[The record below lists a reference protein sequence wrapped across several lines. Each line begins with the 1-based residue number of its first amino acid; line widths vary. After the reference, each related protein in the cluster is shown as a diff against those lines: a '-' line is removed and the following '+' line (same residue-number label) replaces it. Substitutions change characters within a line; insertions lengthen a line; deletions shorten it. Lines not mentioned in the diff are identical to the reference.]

1 MTFGLYPAC
10 PGARADRVVLEDCSG
25 SLFGVGRASG
35 RAVAVNNDIYFAL
48 GEHWY
53 ADEDSPVAL
62 LRAESKLRNPW
73 IGARLDAEFGDRP
86 CRVLDVGCGAG
97 FLSNDLALR
106 GRDVTGIDVAA
117 DALAVARAH
126 DASGRVRYI
135 EGNALALPFEDGSFE
150 AVCAMD
156 LLEHLDSP
164 ARAIAEAS
172 RVLVPGGL
180 FFFHTFNR
188 NFLSWLVIIYGVE
201 TFVRNAPEHMHV
213 LRLFL
218 KPEQVRAICA
228 EHVLEEPDLVG
239 VRPRLTLPFWRML
252 VTGRVA
258 RDFTFRFTRSTRLAY
273 TGVTRKRGGPDRNPI
288 AR

>member
-1 MTFGLYPAC
+1 M
-10 PGARADRVVLEDCSG
+10 ARH
-25 SLFGVGRASG
+25 AS
-35 RAVAVNNDIYFAL
+35 RTVAVNNDIYFAL

-73 IGARLDAEFGDRP
+73 IAARLDEAFGDGP

-97 FLSNDLALR
+97 FLSNDIGLR
-106 GRDVTGIDVAA
+106 GRAVTGIDIAA

-126 DASGRVRYI
+126 DASGRVRYV
-135 EGNALALPFEDGSFE
+135 EGDALALPFEDGSFD

-156 LLEHLDSP
+156 LLEHVETP
-164 ARAIAEAS
+164 ERAIAEAS
-172 RVLVPGGL
+172 RVLAPGGL

-188 NFLSWLVIIYGVE
+188 NFLSWLVIIEGVE
-201 TFVRNAPEHMHV
+201 WFVRNAPEHLHV

-218 KPEQVRAICA
+218 TPGQVRAACT
-228 EHVLEEPDLVG
+228 EHGLEEPDLVG
-239 VRPRLTLPFWRML
+239 VRPKLTLPFWRML

-258 RDFTFRFTRSTRLAY
+258 SDFAFTF
-273 TGVTRKRGGPDRNPI
+273 
-288 AR
+288 

>member
-1 MTFGLYPAC
+1 ME
-10 PGARADRVVLEDCSG
+10 RAP
-25 SLFGVGRASG
+25 G
-35 RAVAVNNDIYFAL
+35 RAVAVNNDIYRAL

-73 IGARLDAEFGDRP
+73 IAARLDEAFGDRP

-97 FLSNDLALR
+97 FLSNDIALR
-106 GRDVTGIDVAA
+106 GREVTGVDLAA

-126 DASGRVRYI
+126 DASGRVRYL
-135 EGNALALPFEDGSFE
+135 EADARALPFADGSFE

-156 LLEHLDSP
+156 LLEHVETP

-172 RVLVPGGL
+172 RVLTPGGL
-180 FFFHTFNR
+180 FFFYTFDR
-188 NFLSWLVIIYGVE
+188 NALSWLVIIKGVE
-201 TFVRNAPEHMHV
+201 WFVRNAPEHMHV

-218 KPEQVRAICA
+218 KPREVRAACVA
-228 EHVLEEPDLVG
+228 HGLEEPALVG
-239 VRPRLTLPFWRML
+239 VRPELTRPFWRML

-273 TGVTRKRGGPDRNPI
+273 AGVARKRGSAHAAGNRWS
-288 AR
+288 